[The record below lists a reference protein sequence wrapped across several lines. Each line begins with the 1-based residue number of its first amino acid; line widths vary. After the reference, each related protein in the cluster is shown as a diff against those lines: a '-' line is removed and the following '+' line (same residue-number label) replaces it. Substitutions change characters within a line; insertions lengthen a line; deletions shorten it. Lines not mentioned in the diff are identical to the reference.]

1 MQNLWHQPSHS
12 SSVRG
17 DAWPWTGSIGLSI
30 AVGVAYLLTAHLSL
44 ALLTKPECVAVVW
57 PAAGIASGT
66 LIALGPKARLPVTV
80 AVWTA
85 SVAASLLDGRNFPAT
100 IVFAFCNAGE
110 ALLVAW
116 LITQRFGKDFSLD
129 SLRNVLGFFAAA
141 GVGPAISAILA
152 TAGFVLFYNSGAPIP
167 TTWLNW
173 FASDALGIIMVA
185 PLLIGL
191 GGLRRDLPERWE
203 LTEGTLT
210 LVALAVVSAVAFG
223 SSAHYW
229 WYTVLPLGL
238 LLPALLAAHCRP
250 VFAAAAALILG
261 CAVVW
266 TATIGIGEF
275 GEISSL
281 PDRAYAARATLL
293 AISTYTLVLAAL
305 FAERRHNEAALE
317 DSNNRLKNSNDRL
330 QLALDGAELGVWSL
344 DAKTG
349 RFESDAR
356 DGQIHGYQ
364 PDAPPKTLAAARP
377 FIRPGDL
384 PALDAA
390 FAASKRTGG
399 RCKVEYRLAPAVDGA
414 DLRQERWVAL
424 EGTVVRDAYGRSGQ
438 LLGVTRDI
446 THQSRQSGHWPIA
459 ICSLPSLVSS
469 LWSEPMRTT
478 LARKGTRFRLAMR
491 SCMACPRRPRR
502 PAAPNGEAE
511 FTRMTCLAW
520 RLASS
525 RPWLSGGANTIASI
539 ALSVPPARFDGS
551 SSRSFISYDRDGA
564 APRLVGA
571 NIDITERKKTEL
583 ALEERNVQLAL
594 AGKAGRVGSYAYSID
609 SDVMQVSAGYAALH
623 GLPEGTTETTRSE
636 WRTRAHPE
644 DLVRSRGSAETGV
657 PQAPRTIS
665 KLSIA
670 FFGPERV
677 AGSSCAASFP
687 TTRMGAPGE

>member
-1 MQNLWHQPSHS
+1 MQNPWHQPSPS
-12 SSVRG
+12 SSVG
-17 DAWPWTGSIGLSI
+17 DAWSWTGSIGLSI

-44 ALLTKPECVAVVW
+44 SLLTKPECVAVVW

-66 LIALGPKARLPVTV
+66 LIVLGSKARVPV
-80 AVWTA
+80 AVAIWTA
-85 SVAASLLDGRNFPAT
+85 GVAASLLHGRNFPAA

-173 FASDALGIIMVA
+173 FASDALGIIMMA

-191 GGLRRDLPERWE
+191 GGLRRDLPARWE

-223 SSAHYW
+223 SSAHYSW
-229 WYTVLPLGL
+229 CCRFLLLGL

-275 GEISSL
+275 GEVSSL
-281 PDRAYAARATLL
+281 PDRAFAARAMLL

-305 FAERRHNEAALE
+305 FAERRHNEVALE

-356 DGQIHGYQ
+356 DGQIQ
-364 PDAPPKTLAAARP
+364 SLTPRPAPKNLAAARP

-399 RCKVEYRLAPAVDGA
+399 RCRVEYQLAPAGDAA

-424 EGTVVRDAYGRSGQ
+424 EGTVVRDANGRSGQ

-446 THQSRQSGHWPIA
+446 TAPKAGRAGIGRIA
-459 ICSLPSLVSS
+459 ICSLRSLVSS

-491 SCMACPRRPRR
+491 SCTACPRRPRT

-539 ALSVPPARFDGS
+539 ALSVPPAEIGWME
-551 SSRSFISYDRDGA
+551 
-564 APRLVGA
+564 V
-571 NIDITERKKTEL
+571 
-583 ALEERNVQLAL
+583 
-594 AGKAGRVGSYAYSID
+594 
-609 SDVMQVSAGYAALH
+609 H
-623 GLPEGTTETTRSE
+623 
-636 WRTRAHPE
+636 
-644 DLVRSRGSAETGV
+644 
-657 PQAPRTIS
+657 
-665 KLSIA
+665 
-670 FFGPERV
+670 
-677 AGSSCAASFP
+677 AASYP
-687 TTRMGAPGE
+687 TTAMARRRASSARTSTSPSARKPSWH